1 MRSVITRWGIW
12 IIIVVAIVGWAVY
25 RNVQTRT
32 LVDALV
38 GTDVAAQKAAAARL
52 VEYESF
58 YEILQ
63 QRTAKERLN
72 AVKGLE
78 AWDTAT
84 GTTTLVTFM
93 KEPEPRVRE
102 AIIASVTRLAAKHMD
117 EVVAG
122 LASAETFVRNGSA
135 LALSAQGEAAVP
147 KLVEQLKVP
156 AAAAAASVA
165 LSRIGPI
172 VTPQV
177 LPLLKGK
184 QDDATRIAAADL
196 LGKLKDNRATPD
208 LLRIAKT
215 PATSAAAVSALASIA
230 DPRAK
235 GELLA
240 AIKSATFSSE
250 VRSQAAVALGRIGGD
265 DCIQAL
271 VATMN
276 EDDLL
281 LREGVVRGMAQA
293 GAPGINAL
301 MSQIAH
307 PDQSRHR
314 LAIDA
319 LGTIRNG
326 LSVPALTTLLRN
338 PDAAVRGQAAT
349 ALGVTRAT
357 SAVGPLVA
365 ALSDSNPSVG
375 YNASLALG
383 QLGAPGVSALIQAL
397 GSSNPTTAYL
407 AARAL
412 GQIGAASV
420 PALVN
425 IAASSSSTAQLWALV
440 GLSESANAEAAAA
453 LRNLQSAQKV
463 DRSLQWLLDEA
474 VMQL

>member
-63 QRTAKERLN
+63 QRTAAERLN

-78 AWDTAT
+78 AWDTDT
-84 GTTTLVTFM
+84 GTTTLVNFM

-102 AIIASVTRLAAKHMD
+102 AIIAAVTRLAAKHMD
-117 EVVAG
+117 QVIAG

-135 LALSAQGEAAVP
+135 MALAAQGEAAVP

-177 LPLLKGK
+177 LPLLRGK
-184 QDDATRIAAADL
+184 EDDATRIAAADL
-196 LGKLKDNRATPD
+196 LGKLKDKRATPD
-208 LLRIAKT
+208 LLRIAKES
-215 PATSAAAVSALASIA
+215 ATSAAAVSALASIA

-235 GELLA
+235 DELLA
-240 AIKSATFSSE
+240 AIKSSAFSSE
-250 VRSQAAVALGRIGGD
+250 VRSQAAVALGRIGGA

-271 VATMN
+271 QNAMN

-293 GAPGINAL
+293 GMPGISAL
-301 MSQIAH
+301 MAQVSH
-307 PDQSRHR
+307 PDKSRHR
-314 LAIDA
+314 MAIDA

-326 LSVPALTTLLRN
+326 LSVPSLTALLKS
-338 PDAAVRGQAAT
+338 PDASVRRQAAT
-349 ALGVTRAT
+349 ALGVTRAS
-357 SAVGPLVA
+357 SAVAPLVA
-365 ALSDSNPSVG
+365 ALSDSDPSVG

-383 QLGAPGVSALIQAL
+383 QLGAPGVSALVQAL
-397 GSSNPTTAYL
+397 GSANPTTAYL

-412 GQIGAASV
+412 GQIGPASV

-425 IAASSSSTAQLWALV
+425 VASNTTGAAQLWALV
-440 GLSESANAEAAAA
+440 GLSESANAEAANA
-453 LRNLQSAQKV
+453 LRNLQSSQKV
-463 DRSLQWLLDEA
+463 DRSLRWLVDEA